1 MNRRVLYPPALWST
15 WTMIVPFGVMAL
27 AALVVA
33 TSDAKTLVF
42 DNPQLWWLGA
52 VIPVTGLLWLYGVG
66 RRRRALNAFA
76 SAQLAPLLASTV
88 SPSRQAIRAG
98 MTILAVV
105 MIVSALI
112 GPRWGMYLEK
122 QRVFGVDVV
131 VALDVSRSMLAN
143 DLQPN
148 RLERAKRDL
157 RQQLTERGA
166 FKNAHRLGLL
176 AFAGTTSLRLPL
188 TTDHVAFRSKLDAL
202 RVGAVPRGGTAIAQA
217 IAAAVDLFAKSP
229 QQATKVVLLCS
240 DGEDHEGGPVEEA
253 QAALKEYGI
262 HVFTI
267 GVGDPKRTVGAEV
280 PAADGRVSK
289 PLLHDGQIVFSKL
302 DVEGLRTIAN
312 AGGGDYASIEEL
324 NRVVDKIAN
333 MRTTELTTEERVR
346 HQPQYQWFVA
356 VALLLLGLE
365 MMIREVRPDTSNDLQ
380 RTWQQGAV

>member
-1 MNRRVLYPPALWST
+1 MNRRALYPLTLWST
-15 WTMIVPFGVMAL
+15 WTLIVPFGVMAL

-33 TSDAKTLVF
+33 SSDAKTLVF

-52 VIPVTGLLWLYGVG
+52 VVPLGGLVWLYGVG
-66 RRRRALNAFA
+66 RRRRALHNFA
-76 SAQLAPLLASTV
+76 SAQLAPLLAPTV
-88 SPSRQAIRAG
+88 SPTRQALRAG
-98 MTILAVV
+98 LTILAVV

-131 VALDVSRSMLAN
+131 VALDVSRSMLAA
-143 DLQPN
+143 DLLPN

-202 RVGAVPRGGTAIAQA
+202 RVGVVPRGGTAIGQA

-229 QQATKVVLLCS
+229 QQATKVVLLCT

-253 QAALKEYGI
+253 KVAWKEHGI

-267 GVGDPKRTVGAEV
+267 GVGDPRRTVGAEV
-280 PAADGRVSK
+280 PVGDGGASK

-302 DVEGLRTIAN
+302 DVDRLRTIAN

-324 NRVVDKIAN
+324 NRIVDKIAS
-333 MRTTELTTEERVR
+333 MRTTELTTEERMR

-356 VALLLLGLE
+356 VALLLLGAE
-365 MMIREVRPDTSNDLQ
+365 MMLREVRRVASDELQ
-380 RTWQQGAV
+380 RTWQQVA